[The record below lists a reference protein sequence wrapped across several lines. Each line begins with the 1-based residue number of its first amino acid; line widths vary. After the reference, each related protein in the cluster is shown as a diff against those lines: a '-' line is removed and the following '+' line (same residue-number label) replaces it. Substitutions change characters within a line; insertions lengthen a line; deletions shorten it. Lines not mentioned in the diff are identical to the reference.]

1 MLSYQW
7 VQQKAYEIN
16 LAEDL
21 KWGVRGVSFLKKGI
35 LIGFVY
41 SVQYK
46 SATNI

>member
-1 MLSYQW
+1 VLSYQW

-16 LAEDL
+16 LAEDS
-21 KWGVRGVSFLKKGI
+21 KWGGEFLFLKKGI